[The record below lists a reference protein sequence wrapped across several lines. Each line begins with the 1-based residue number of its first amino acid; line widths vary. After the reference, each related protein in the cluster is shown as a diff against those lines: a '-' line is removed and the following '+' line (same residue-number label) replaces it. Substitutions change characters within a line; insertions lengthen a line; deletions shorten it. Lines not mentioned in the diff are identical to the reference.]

1 MLNKKYIPLKG
12 IPPLRNPPNPSVFN
26 NQNIKNFNPEC
37 QNQIPNYNRNSSRN
51 SNRSEYFSNFI
62 ISTQESIRKCY
73 DSFITYYKKSSNNTS
88 GIGIGIDLQE
98 PIISEIQK

>member
-26 NQNIKNFNPEC
+26 NQNIKNFNPEF
-37 QNQIPNYNRNSSRN
+37 QNQIPNYNRNS
-51 SNRSEYFSNFI
+51 NRSEYLSNFI

-73 DSFITYYKKSSNNTS
+73 NSFITYCKKSSKNTS
-88 GIGIGIDLQE
+88 STDLQE